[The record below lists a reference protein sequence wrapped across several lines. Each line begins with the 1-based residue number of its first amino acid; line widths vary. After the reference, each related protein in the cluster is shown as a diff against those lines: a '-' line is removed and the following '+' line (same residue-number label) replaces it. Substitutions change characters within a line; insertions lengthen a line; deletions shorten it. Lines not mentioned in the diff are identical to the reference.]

1 MISAIVLGMEILPEL
16 IKQAKTNFFMEG
28 RSVADW
34 ARENNFHQDL
44 VYAVL
49 NGRSKGLRG
58 ESHRIAVRLGLKPM
72 HATMPQEV
80 EQNQ

>member
-1 MISAIVLGMEILPEL
+1 MEILPEL
-16 IKQAKTNFFMEG
+16 IKQAKTKFFMEG

-58 ESHRIAVRLGLKPM
+58 ESHRIAVRLGLKPTR
-72 HATMPQEV
+72 ATLSQEV
-80 EQNQ
+80 AQNQ